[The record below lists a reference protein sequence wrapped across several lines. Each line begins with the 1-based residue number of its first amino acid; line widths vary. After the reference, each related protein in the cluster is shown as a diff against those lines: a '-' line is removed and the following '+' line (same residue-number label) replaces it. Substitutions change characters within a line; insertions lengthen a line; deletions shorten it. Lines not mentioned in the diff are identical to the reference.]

1 MSISIASIYEFA
13 YRGHLAEE
21 ALDRQGRQ
29 NRRLMNVADEEIAR
43 ALSLD
48 VLDDLHVA
56 NARATAVAY
65 TAVAAFE
72 NSVRALVAK
81 TLIEK
86 FSEEWWEKGA
96 SSNIRER
103 AQKRLEDEQVAKWHA
118 QRGQDPINYTTFGD
132 LKNIMQNNW
141 DAFEDLIG
149 SLPWASGIFDVIER
163 SRNVIMHSGMLER
176 EDIERLGV
184 NIRDWVKQVGA

>member
-1 MSISIASIYEFA
+1 MTKSTSRLYEFV
-13 YRGHLAEE
+13 YRGVLAEE
-21 ALDRQGRQ
+21 ALDSQGRQ
-29 NRRLMNVADEEIAR
+29 NRRLLNIGDEEIAK
-43 ALSLD
+43 ALSID
-48 VLDDLHVA
+48 VLDDVHVA
-56 NARATAVAY
+56 NAKATAIVY
-65 TAVAAFE
+65 TAIAAFE
-72 NSVRALVAK
+72 NSVRALVIK
-81 TLIEK
+81 TLMEK
-86 FSEEWWEKGA
+86 YKEEWWEKGA
-96 SSNIRER
+96 SNGIRER
-103 AQKRLEDEQVAKWHA
+103 AQKRMEEEQSAKWHA

-163 SRNVIMHSGMLER
+163 SRNVIMHSGMLEK

>member
-1 MSISIASIYEFA
+1 MTSPESKLYEFVF
-13 YRGHLAEE
+13 RGLLADE

-29 NRRLMNVADEEIAR
+29 NRRLLDIADEDIAKT
-43 ALSLD
+43 LSID
-48 VLDDLHVA
+48 ALDDVHVE
-56 NARATAVAY
+56 NAKAMAVVY
-65 TAVAAFE
+65 TAIAAFE
-72 NSVRALVAK
+72 SGVRALVKK

-86 FSEEWWEKGA
+86 HKEEWWEKGF
-96 SSNIRER
+96 SNGIRER
-103 AQKRLEDEQVAKWHA
+103 AQKRMEDEQNAKWHA

-132 LKNIMQNNW
+132 LKNAMQNNW

-149 SLPWASGIFDVIER
+149 NLAWASGIFDVIER
-163 SRNVIMHSGMLER
+163 SRNVIMHSGMLEN

>member
-1 MSISIASIYEFA
+1 MSARISQVYEFT

-21 ALDRQGRQ
+21 ALDGQGRR
-29 NRRLMNVADEEIAR
+29 NRRLLNIADEEIAK

-56 NARATAVAY
+56 NAKATAVVY
-65 TAVAAFE
+65 TGIAAFE
-72 NSVRALVAK
+72 NSVRALVVK
-81 TLIEK
+81 TLMEK
-86 FSEEWWEKGA
+86 FQEEWWEKGA
-96 SSNIRER
+96 SNGIRER
-103 AQKRLEDEQVAKWHA
+103 AQKRMEDERAVRWHT

-141 DAFEDLIG
+141 DAFEDLVG
-149 SLPWASGIFDVIER
+149 SLPWASGIFDVVER
-163 SRNVIMHSGMLER
+163 SRNVIMHSGMLEQ

>member
-1 MSISIASIYEFA
+1 MSVTLSKVYEFV

-21 ALDRQGRQ
+21 ALDREGRQ
-29 NRRLMNVADEEIAR
+29 NRRLVNFADEDIAR

-48 VLDDLHVA
+48 VLDDLLVV
-56 NARATAVAY
+56 NARATAIVYA
-65 TAVAAFE
+65 AIAAFE
-72 NSVRALVAK
+72 NSVRALVIN
-81 TLIEK
+81 TLMEK
-86 FSEEWWEKGA
+86 FQEEWWEKGA
-96 SSNIRER
+96 SHSIRER
-103 AQKRLEDEQVAKWHA
+103 AQKRMEDEQIAKWHT

-132 LKNIMQNNW
+132 LKNIMHNNW
-141 DAFEDLIG
+141 DAFEDLVG
-149 SLPWASGIFDVIER
+149 SLAWASSIFDVIER

>member
-1 MSISIASIYEFA
+1 MSEGISQLYEFV

-29 NRRLMNVADEEIAR
+29 SRRLLHIADEEIAK

-56 NARATAVAY
+56 HARETAVVY
-65 TAVAAFE
+65 TAIAAFE
-72 NSVRALVAK
+72 NSVRSLVKK
-81 TLIEK
+81 TLVEK
-86 FSEEWWEKGA
+86 FHEEWWEKGVSA
-96 SSNIRER
+96 GIRER
-103 AQKRLEDEQVAKWHA
+103 AQKRLEDEQSARWHA
-118 QRGQDPINYTTFGD
+118 QRGQEQINYTTFGD

-149 SLPWASGIFDVIER
+149 SLSWASGIFDVIER

-176 EDIERLGV
+176 EDIERLGM

>member
-1 MSISIASIYEFA
+1 MNANISRLYEFVF
-13 YRGHLAEE
+13 RGVLADE
-21 ALDRQGRQ
+21 ALDRQGRK
-29 NRRLMNVADEEIAR
+29 NKRLLNIADEEIAK
-43 ALSLD
+43 ALSID
-48 VLDDLHVA
+48 VLDDVQVA
-56 NARATAVAY
+56 NANASAVVY
-65 TAVAAFE
+65 TAIAAFE
-72 NSVRALVAK
+72 NSVRALVTK

-86 FSEEWWEKGA
+86 YHEEWWEKGA
-96 SSNIRER
+96 GSGIRER
-103 AQKRLEDEQVAKWHA
+103 AQKKMEDERNAKWHA

-149 SLPWASGIFDVIER
+149 SLTWASGIFDVIER

-184 NIRDWVKQVGA
+184 NIRDWIKQVGA

>member
-1 MSISIASIYEFA
+1 VSISVSDIYEFV

-21 ALDRQGRQ
+21 ALDGQGRK
-29 NRRLMNVADEEIAR
+29 NRRLMNVSDEELAKSI
-43 ALSLD
+43 SLD
-48 VLDDLHVA
+48 VLDDLLVT
-56 NARATAVAY
+56 NAKSTAVVY
-65 TAVAAFE
+65 TAIAAFE
-72 NSVRALVAK
+72 NSVRALVVK

-86 FSEEWWEKGA
+86 YKEEWWEKGA
-96 SSNIRER
+96 SNGIRER
-103 AQKRLEDEQVAKWHA
+103 AQKRIEDEQLAKWHA

-149 SLPWASGIFDVIER
+149 SLAWASGIFDVIER

>member
-1 MSISIASIYEFA
+1 MSVTISEIYEFA

-29 NRRLMNVADEEIAR
+29 SRRLMDIADEEIAR
-43 ALSLD
+43 ALAID
-48 VLDDLHVA
+48 VLDDIHIA
-56 NARATAVAY
+56 NARATAVVY
-65 TAVAAFE
+65 TAIAAFE
-72 NSVRALVAK
+72 NSVRSLVVK
-81 TLIEK
+81 TLIDK
-86 FSEEWWEKGA
+86 FKEEWWEKGA
-96 SSNIRER
+96 SSGIRER
-103 AQKRLEDEQVAKWHA
+103 SQKRMEDEQVAKWHSK
-118 QRGQDPINYTTFGD
+118 RGQDPINYTTFGD
-132 LKNIMQNNW
+132 LKSIMQNNW

-149 SLPWASGIFDVIER
+149 SLPWAAGIFDVIER

>member
-1 MSISIASIYEFA
+1 M
-13 YRGHLAEE
+13 
-21 ALDRQGRQ
+21 
-29 NRRLMNVADEEIAR
+29 V
-43 ALSLD
+43 
-48 VLDDLHVA
+48 
-56 NARATAVAY
+56 Y
-65 TAVAAFE
+65 TAIAAFE
-72 NSVRALVAK
+72 NSVRALVVK
-81 TLIEK
+81 TLIDK
-86 FSEEWWEKGA
+86 FQADWWDKGA
-96 SSNIRER
+96 SNNIRER
-103 AQKRLEDEQVAKWHA
+103 AQKRMEEEQNAKWHA

-163 SRNVIMHSGMLER
+163 SRNVIMHSGMLGR

>member
-1 MSISIASIYEFA
+1 VSGGDARLYDFVF
-13 YRGHLAEE
+13 RGFLAEE

-29 NRRLMNVADEEIAR
+29 HRRLLSMPDEELAKT
-43 ALSLD
+43 LSLD
-48 VLDDLHVA
+48 VLDDVQVS
-56 NARATAVAY
+56 NAKQTAVVY
-65 TAVAAFE
+65 TAIAAFE
-72 NSVRALVAK
+72 NGVRTLVTK

-86 FSEEWWEKGA
+86 FQEAWWEKGA
-96 SSNIRER
+96 TPNIRER
-103 AQKRLEDEQVAKWHA
+103 AQKRMDDEQSARWHA

-141 DAFEDLIG
+141 DAFEDLVG
-149 SLPWASGIFDVIER
+149 SLAWASGIFDVIER
-163 SRNVIMHSGMLER
+163 SRNVIMHSGNLER

>member
-1 MSISIASIYEFA
+1 MAFGNVLKI
-13 YRGHLAEE
+13 RMEE
-21 ALDRQGRQ
+21 
-29 NRRLMNVADEEIAR
+29 
-43 ALSLD
+43 
-48 VLDDLHVA
+48 
-56 NARATAVAY
+56 
-65 TAVAAFE
+65 
-72 NSVRALVAK
+72 
-81 TLIEK
+81 
-86 FSEEWWEKGA
+86 
-96 SSNIRER
+96 
-103 AQKRLEDEQVAKWHA
+103 EQSAKWHA

-163 SRNVIMHSGMLER
+163 SRNVIMHSGMLEK

>member
-1 MSISIASIYEFA
+1 MSVRLSELYEFT

-21 ALDRQGRQ
+21 ALDGQGRT
-29 NRRLMNVADEEIAR
+29 NRRLLNVSDEEIAR

-48 VLDDLHVA
+48 VLDDLLVA
-56 NARATAVAY
+56 NAKSTAIVY

-81 TLIEK
+81 TLMEK
-86 FSEEWWEKGA
+86 LQEEWWEKGA
-96 SSNIRER
+96 SNGIRER
-103 AQKRLEDEQVAKWHA
+103 AQKRMEDELVARWHT

-141 DAFEDLIG
+141 DAFEDLVG
-149 SLPWASGIFDVIER
+149 SLAWASGIFDIVER
-163 SRNVIMHSGMLER
+163 SRNVIMHSGMLEK